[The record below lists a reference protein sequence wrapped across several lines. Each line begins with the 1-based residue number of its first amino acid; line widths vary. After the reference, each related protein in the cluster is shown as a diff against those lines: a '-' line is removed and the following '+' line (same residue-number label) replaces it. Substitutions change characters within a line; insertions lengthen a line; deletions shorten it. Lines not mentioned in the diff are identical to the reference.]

1 MAVTTGP
8 QSHNVTRVSGSQSNP
23 VMAFLTKAAQQTDI
37 AMALGLIGIVAML
50 ILPLPEGLLDFCL
63 VINLVGAVMILLTAL
78 YTTEPLQFSV
88 FPALLLVTTLFR
100 LALEVSAMKL
110 IIGFGHAGSV
120 IQTFGNVVIGGNFV
134 VGIIVFL
141 LLVVVQF
148 VVITA
153 GAGRVAEVAAR
164 FTLDA
169 MPGKQMAIDADLN
182 AGLINQE
189 QARERRKQI
198 AREADF
204 YGAMDGANKFVRG
217 DAIAAIVIIILN
229 IIGGFAMGLSKGDD
243 IANVVKTYTLLTVGE
258 GLVAQIPAL
267 LISTSAGLM
276 VTRAASETAMGG
288 DVARQLFSSP
298 KPMFIAAGLICMLVP
313 FGFPVFQTL
322 LVAGSLCGMGYI
334 LIRNERQ
341 AVLAEATAV
350 ATAASAAKPAVVAT
364 PESLMPLLNVDV
376 LELNFGY
383 GLLGLVDQSS
393 GGDLIDRI
401 TMVRQKTAVE
411 LGFIIPTVRIRDD
424 LHLKANDY
432 AIKLKGATVA
442 TGVVHPNMIMIID
455 PGIVIDPIIEGI
467 RTKDPAFGV
476 PALWVQ
482 KNMRERAEIAGYTV
496 VDPSSVITTHLA
508 EIIRG
513 HAAEIITRQD
523 TQALIDH
530 VRQSN
535 PAVVNELIP
544 DLMTLGEV
552 QKVLQHLLRE
562 RISIRDLVTILETLA
577 DNANRTKDVDI
588 LGEWVRA
595 TLARSICR
603 QYVDENSG
611 ALQAITLDPAL
622 EQQLLEFVVPGSPN
636 LALEPS
642 LARAFM
648 SNLTQQ
654 VERMLALGYQQPVL
668 LCMAALRLPL
678 RRLTERSLPQLVI
691 LSYHEIVP
699 NTEVR
704 AVGAV
709 LGNDNG

>member
-1 MAVTTGP
+1 MG
-8 QSHNVTRVSGSQSNP
+8 
-23 VMAFLTKAAQQTDI
+23 FLSKAAQQTDI
-37 AMALGLIGIVAML
+37 AMAIALIGVIAML
-50 ILPLPEGLLDFCL
+50 ILPLPEAVLDLCL
-63 VINLVGAVMILLTAL
+63 ILNLTGAVLILLTAL

-110 IIGFGHAGSV
+110 IIGTGSAGAV
-120 IQTFGNVVIGGNFV
+120 IHTFGQVVIGGNYV

-198 AREADF
+198 GQEADF

-217 DAIAAIVIIILN
+217 DAIAAIVIIVLN
-229 IIGGFAMGLSKGDD
+229 IIGGFAMGLSKGEDVMTVLQ
-243 IANVVKTYTLLTVGE
+243 NYTLLTVGE

-276 VTRAASETAMGG
+276 VTRAASDTAMGG

-298 KPMFIAAGLICMLVP
+298 KPMFIAAGLILMLMP
-313 FGFPVFQTL
+313 FGFPLGQTL
-322 LVAGSLCGMGYI
+322 LVSGALCGIGYL
-334 LIRNERQ
+334 LIRTQKAAVQTAQ
-341 AVLAEATAV
+341 ATAIAEAAGT
-350 ATAASAAKPAVVAT
+350 AKPAPVAT
-364 PESLMPLLNVDV
+364 PETLLPLLNVDV

-383 GLLGLVDQSS
+383 GLLGLVDQST

-401 TMVRQKTAVE
+401 TMVRQKVAVE
-411 LGFIIPTVRIRDD
+411 LGLIIPTVRIRDD

-432 AIKLKGATVA
+432 AIKLKGATIA
-442 TGVVHPNMIMIID
+442 TGVVHPNMLMIID
-455 PGIVIDPIIEGI
+455 PGVVIDPITDGI
-467 RTKDPAFGV
+467 PGRDPAFGV
-476 PALWVQ
+476 AALWIQ
-482 KNMRERAEIAGYTV
+482 KSLKDRAEMAGYTV
-496 VDPSSVITTHLA
+496 VEPSAVITTHLS
-508 EIIRG
+508 EMIKTY
-513 HAAEIITRQD
+513 AAEIITRQD

-530 VRQSN
+530 VRNNN

-562 RISIRDLVTILETLA
+562 RISIRDLVSILETLA
-577 DNANRTKDVDI
+577 DNAGRTKDVDY
-588 LGEWVRA
+588 LGEWVRSA
-595 TLARSICR
+595 LARSICK

-611 ALQAITLDPAL
+611 ALQGITLDPAL
-622 EQQLLEFVVPGSPN
+622 EQRLLEAVTPGMPTM
-636 LALEPS
+636 ALEPS
-642 LARAFM
+642 VSRTLIQ
-648 SNLTQQ
+648 NLSQQ
-654 VERMLALGYQQPVL
+654 MERMIALGFQQPVL
-668 LCMAALRLPL
+668 LCMSALRLPL

-691 LSYHEIVP
+691 LSYNEIVP

-704 AVGAV
+704 AVGAIT
-709 LGNDNG
+709 GI